1 MHWLVPLCLFACMTA
16 TTSAALPP
24 RPVSRPSIAGIV
36 TDPAMGELSG
46 LARSLVLRDRYWAI
60 NDGGYGSYLLLVDG
74 RGRVQRKLEVADA
87 KNVDWEDLA
96 SFRWRDENWLLIA
109 DTGDN
114 SGIHDHVSLWMVRE
128 PASAAGPAA
137 KAGPALRLRLRYPDE
152 PHDVEAMTV
161 DPVAGEIYLLTKRT
175 VPPVLYRVPLA
186 AIDQDDI
193 VVAER
198 VAALDRIPQP
208 TESEILR
215 DGSLSR
221 YRSQVTAL
229 ELDCDRRGLLILT
242 YDAIYRYVREP
253 DQDWGEVLAGQTP
266 ARSSLSLLPQAE
278 AMTLD
283 HGCRNLFVGSEKAP
297 VPLLRFRYRPSAEAA
312 LREARQP

>member
-1 MHWLVPLCLFACMTA
+1 MRTLMSCVLIACMTA
-16 TTSAALPP
+16 TAVAAPP

-46 LARSLVLRDRYWAI
+46 LARSLALRDRYWAV
-60 NDGGYGSYLLLVDG
+60 NDGGFGNYLLLIDG
-74 RGRVQRKLEVADA
+74 RGRVQRKLTVAGA
-87 KNVDWEDLA
+87 ENVDWEDLA

-114 SGIHDHVSLWMVRE
+114 AGVRDDVSLWMLRE
-128 PASAAGPAA
+128 PVANAGPGSAAGPAR
-137 KAGPALRLRLRYPDE
+137 RLRLRYPDE
-152 PHDVEAMTV
+152 PHDVEAITV
-161 DPVAGEIYLLTKRT
+161 DAVAGDIYLVTKRT

-186 AIDQDDI
+186 ATDQDDT

-198 VAALDRIPQP
+198 VAALDLIPQP
-208 TESEILR
+208 TASEILR

-229 ELDCDRRGLLILT
+229 ELDCNRRGLLLLT
-242 YDAIYRYVREP
+242 YDAIYRYLREP
-253 DQDWGEVLAGQTP
+253 DQAWSEALTGQTP

-278 AMTLD
+278 AMALD
-283 HGCRNLFVGSEKAP
+283 HECRNLIVGSEKAP
-297 VPLLRFRYRPSAEAA
+297 VPLLRFRYRAVAGSGRTEQVAP
-312 LREARQP
+312 